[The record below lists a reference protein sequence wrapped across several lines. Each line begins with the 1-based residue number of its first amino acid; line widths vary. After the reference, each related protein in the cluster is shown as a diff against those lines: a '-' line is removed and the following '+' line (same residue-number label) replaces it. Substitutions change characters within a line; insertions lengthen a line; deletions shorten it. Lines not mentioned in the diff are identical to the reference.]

1 LPLQLADIGS
11 CITAAANLVDAT
23 TEDAAEATADL
34 DATETEE
41 LSLALGAGATGRG
54 MPRGAEGLLKDLER
68 RQKARTTRTKRDA
81 LDRAL
86 LDLASFYRD
95 VLAVQ
100 SSAMVGLTND
110 ELRSSIEKVARSTS
124 AEQTL
129 HRLDA
134 ILACRE
140 AIEANVAPLLAVESM
155 MLRLRIR

>member
-1 LPLQLADIGS
+1 
-11 CITAAANLVDAT
+11 
-23 TEDAAEATADL
+23 
-34 DATETEE
+34 
-41 LSLALGAGATGRG
+41 

-100 SSAMVGLTND
+100 SSATVGLTND
-110 ELRSSIEKVARSTS
+110 ELRSSIEKVARGTS